1 MIICSDLHDRPLFIN
16 PDLLERIEMTPDT
29 QLVFV
34 NGKRTYVKEPPEI
47 IVDRIVAYRQR
58 VGVCTAVPVW
68 HGDHLP
74 EPSSPSEPGKE

>member
-1 MIICSDLHDRPLFIN
+1 MIICSDLHGRPLYVN

-34 NGKRTYVKEPPEI
+34 NGKRTYVKEKPEI

-58 VGVCTAVPVW
+58 TGVCNAVPIWRSEVQAE
-68 HGDHLP
+68 LP
-74 EPSSPSEPGKE
+74 KE